1 MNRLAIS
8 HVFLTTNLAAVAG
21 GVATMFVTWFK
32 YGKPSLS
39 LTLNG
44 ILAGL
49 VGITAGC
56 DVVSPCG
63 AVLIGLLCGTVL
75 VYAIEFIDHKLHIDD
90 PVGASSVHG
99 VCGILG
105 TVLTGVLATDGGLLY
120 GGGWH
125 FLGVQC
131 IGIVV
136 IDLWAAVCGV
146 LLFFG
151 IKKAHGLRVEAR
163 VEDEGLDIYEHG
175 ESCYN

>member
-1 MNRLAIS
+1 MRRIFLFLLTTVLLVSGACAEGILPPVSTAPPIVDVETISLDAVLGAIS
-8 HVFLTTNLAAVAG
+8 G
-21 GVATMFVTWFK
+21 GI
-32 YGKPSLS
+32 GKEK
-39 LTLNG
+39 
-44 ILAGL
+44 
-49 VGITAGC
+49 TA
-56 DVVSPCG
+56 
-63 AVLIGLLCGTVL
+63 
-75 VYAIEFIDHKLHIDD
+75 
-90 PVGASSVHG
+90 
-99 VCGILG
+99 
-105 TVLTGVLATDGGLLY
+105 DGGLLY

-131 IGIVV
+131 LGIAV